1 MKEISYIHSEAYPAG
16 ELKHGPLA
24 LIDERMPCVCIA
36 VDDELFQQ
44 NLSSISEIQAR
55 KGKVLAISNKPIPQA
70 DRNIIIPQTHP
81 LLMPCLTTIVTQL
94 LAYHTADILGRDI
107 DKPRNLAKSVTVK

>member
-24 LIDERMPCVCIA
+24 LIDEQVPSVILLPN
-36 VDDELFQQ
+36 DEHEAH
-44 NLSSISEIQAR
+44 NISSITEIQAR
-55 KGKVLAISNKPIPQA
+55 KGKILAISNEPIKQA
-70 DRNIIIPQTHP
+70 DRNIVVPETHSYLSP
-81 LLMPCLTTIVTQL
+81 FLMTIAVQL
-94 LAYHTADILGRDI
+94 LSYHTADILERDI